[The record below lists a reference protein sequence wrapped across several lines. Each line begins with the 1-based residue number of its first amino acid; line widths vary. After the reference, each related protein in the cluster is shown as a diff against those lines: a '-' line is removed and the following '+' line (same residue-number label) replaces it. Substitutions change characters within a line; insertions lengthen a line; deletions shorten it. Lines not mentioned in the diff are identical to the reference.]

1 MNFYENL
8 FNMIEPFFFP
18 TMFLQPP
25 ADFLWHF
32 TVVSTLQSLGVH
44 MTSCHLWLAEFV
56 SSVIYCYMQLSVA
69 AKHSTPSLSKWDLV
83 SSDSPPGVK
92 AHYGAKWERKN
103 EPNQMKAW
111 NFLSF
116 PIKSSPLG
124 YPGLKEKG
132 NRSTPRQALGEEENS
147 SYKNPELRS
156 CHICIICVLKAAQSS
171 PLAVHQ

>member
-8 FNMIEPFFFP
+8 FNMIEPFFSNHVFATASWFP
-18 TMFLQPP
+18 LALYCGIYF
-25 ADFLWHF
+25 AKSGGSHDFLSSLTCRVCQLCDLLLHAVIHVCQTQLRHF
-32 TVVSTLQSLGVH
+32 P
-44 MTSCHLWLAEFV
+44 
-56 SSVIYCYMQLSVA
+56 
-69 AKHSTPSLSKWDLV
+69 PSLSKWDLV

-92 AHYGAKWERKN
+92 AHYGAKWKREN

-124 YPGLKEKG
+124 YPGLKERG

-156 CHICIICVLKAAQSS
+156 CHICVLKAVQSS